1 MDILKDAS
9 IGIVDSFFPG
19 YTPLQK
25 RNNVR
30 FLHAMTVFLMALLFI
45 FAPARS
51 YVRYGIFG
59 LYCLFIFLYVTLGD
73 CWVYH
78 VEQEYFKTENDAGVL
93 SPLVDLLGLPNE
105 PVVQDVIT
113 GVGYSFVALL
123 SVCLLIRDSFG
134 VY

>member
-1 MDILKDAS
+1 MDILKDAT

-30 FLHAMTVFLMALLFI
+30 FIHAMTVFLMALFFI

-51 YVRYGIFG
+51 YARYAIFG
-59 LYCLFIFLYVTLGD
+59 LYSLFIFLYVTLGD

-93 SPLVDLLGLPNE
+93 APLVDLLGLPNE

-113 GVGYSFVALL
+113 GVGYAFVGLL
-123 SVCLLIRDSFG
+123 SFCIMIRDSFG

>member
-1 MDILKDAS
+1 MDILKEAS

-30 FLHAMTVFLMALLFI
+30 FLHGMTVFLMALFFI

-51 YVRYGIFG
+51 YARYAIFG
-59 LYCLFIFLYVTLGD
+59 LYSLFIFLYVTLGD

-78 VEQEYFKTENDAGVL
+78 VEQEYFKVEHDAGVL
-93 SPLVDLLGLPNE
+93 EPLVHLLGLPNE
-105 PVVQDVIT
+105 PVVHNVIT
-113 GVGYSFVALL
+113 GVGYAFVGFL
-123 SVCLLIRDSFG
+123 SICLMIRDSFG

>member
-1 MDILKDAS
+1 MDILKDATIS
-9 IGIVDSFFPG
+9 IVDSFFPG

-30 FLHAMTVFLMALLFI
+30 FLHGMTVFLMALFFI

-51 YVRYGIFG
+51 YTRYGIFG
-59 LYCLFIFLYVTLGD
+59 LYCFFIFLYVTLGD

-78 VEQEYFKTENDAGVL
+78 VEKEYFEVKNDAGVL
-93 SPLVDLLGLPNE
+93 APLVDLLGLPNE

-113 GVGYSFVALL
+113 GVGYTFVALL